1 VILAEA
7 GDWFA
12 LPLVH
17 TTQGKA
23 AVIALGYLVTLLASG
38 RIIRALV
45 PPPMP
50 KPGVEAPAPSRRLHP
65 SVVIGKAEN
74 ILTVTMILAS
84 VETGLA
90 LLISAKALVRK
101 EKIEEDPGFYL
112 GGMLVNLT
120 FGVLMGFLT
129 RLAAFGE

>member
-7 GDWFA
+7 GDWFS
-12 LPLVH
+12 LPLVD

-38 RIIRALV
+38 RIIRAFV
-45 PPPMP
+45 PPPT
-50 KPGVEAPAPSRRLHP
+50 PGGPAPAPSRRWHP

-129 RLAAFGE
+129 RLAAFGF